1 MPALGS
7 KRISLT
13 GLLAGTLDI
22 TAACIQYYLKKGK
35 GPEGVLTYVASG
47 LFGKQAFEGG
57 FKWNLAGLLI
67 HYCIAMSFTLFF
79 ALLIKNIGALR
90 SNRFLTGLLYGV
102 FVWAVMA
109 FLVVPLTNVP
119 PSPRTL
125 SGSLQAAGIL
135 ICCIGMPLS
144 FLLVDKR
151 RNIY

>member
-1 MPALGS
+1 MPALNS
-7 KRISLT
+7 KRIFLT
-13 GLLAGTLDI
+13 GLLVGTLDI
-22 TAACIQYYLKKGK
+22 TAACTQYYLKKGK

-57 FKWNLAGLLI
+57 AKWNVAGLLI
-67 HYCIAMSFTLFF
+67 HYCIAMSFALFF
-79 ALLIKNIGALR
+79 VLLIKNIEALR
-90 SNRFLTGLLYGV
+90 SNRFVTGLLYGI
-102 FVWAVMA
+102 FVWAVMN
-109 FLVVPLTNVP
+109 LLIVPFTKVP